1 MTKKAYVLN
10 PHDDDGIISTGGTLL
25 QLINNGWEI
34 NYIQMTDG
42 RHGGNLPPETIK
54 KMRAEEGK
62 EERKYLGIKDFYNF
76 DIEDGKLEN
85 YEDDKSIIKEV
96 AKRIKDSDV
105 VFIPNKAEA
114 HPDHRATYK
123 IGREALKLAKKPLE
137 VHYIVWLFPFYYHN
151 PGKFDKILKIDID
164 NQIERKLDG
173 IRKHKSQVEEG
184 RFDKL
189 AKHINEYFSLIYS
202 THRKREKNYSEI
214 IGIPKINEKYN
225 LFVKSL
231 ENVEDVT
238 EIFHGRKSEKIKA

>member
-10 PHDDDGIISTGGTLL
+10 PHNDDGIISTGGTLL

-42 RHGGNLPPETIK
+42 RHGGNLPPKTIK

-62 EERKYLGIKDFYNF
+62 EERKYLGIKNFYNF
-76 DIEDGKLEN
+76 DIEDGKLKN
-85 YEDDKSIIKEV
+85 YENDQSTIEEV
-96 AKRIKDSDV
+96 AKRIKYSDV
-105 VFIPNKAEA
+105 AFIPNKAEG
-114 HPDHRATYK
+114 HPDHRATYE
-123 IGREALKLAKKPLE
+123 IGHKALELAKNPLE
-137 VHYIVWLFPFYYHN
+137 SHYIVWLFPLYYHN

-173 IRKHKSQVEEG
+173 IRKHKSQVEWG
-184 RFDKL
+184 RFDEM
-189 AKHINEYFSLIYS
+189 ANHINEYFSLLYS
-202 THRKREKNYSEI
+202 TYRKREKNYSEI
-214 IGIPKINEKYN
+214 IGIPEINKKYN

-231 ENVEDVT
+231 ENAEDVT